1 MFLLGEGPLLEEV
14 QKKAASLG
22 LLEMITF
29 TGNVKDVNC
38 WLSKA
43 NIYVHSAYYEPFGLV
58 LLEAMSTG
66 LPVVCIDGKGNR
78 DIVRNGYNGY
88 MIDKMDSVLMANKI
102 INLMN
107 DDKLYNRLSKNAVQ
121 FSSEYDIK
129 QYVDKLV
136 TIYQSKLK

>member
-1 MFLLGEGPLLEEV
+1 
-14 QKKAASLG
+14 
-22 LLEMITF
+22 
-29 TGNVKDVNC
+29 
-38 WLSKA
+38 
-43 NIYVHSAYYEPFGLV
+43 
-58 LLEAMSTG
+58 
-66 LPVVCIDGKGNR
+66 
-78 DIVRNGYNGY
+78 

-136 TIYQSKLK
+136 TIYESKLK